1 MADNAAG
8 SIEELAFHARNKRVL
23 TALAVQALFALAWAA
38 STKSRR
44 ASSNCNWRTAGWGNR
59 LERRLLPVAVQC
71 LPVVADAREHGATGR
86 VQNEG
91 PYGHSI
97 AGLGPACGAYVE
109 AGGGSSSDGTLG
121 SALVAVHDELG
132 VVRDGLVAQVAAP
145 IRVAGRLAG
154 DADQTMPL
162 PAVERQG
169 RRHSSCQLGIHGS
182 AGTRGGNS
190 KAGLHGHL
198 AHRLK
203 SRKAWRKDRRL
214 RSLGAGWPTL
224 RLKTGLGEGGR
235 GLCHLLAL

>member
-1 MADNAAG
+1 MADSAAG
-8 SIEELAFHARNKRVL
+8 SVEELAFHARNKRVL

-38 STKSRR
+38 RTQGRRKSK
-44 ASSNCNWRTAGWGNR
+44 NWRTAERGNS
-59 LERRLLPVAVQC
+59 LEGCLLPVAVQC
-71 LPVVADAREHGATGR
+71 LPVVADAGEHGAAGR

-91 PYGHSI
+91 PYGHSV

-109 AGGGSSSDGTLG
+109 AVGGSSSDGAVG

-145 IRVAGRLAG
+145 IRVAGRFAG

-162 PAVERQG
+162 PAVERQS

-190 KAGLHGHL
+190 EAGLHGHL

-203 SRKAWRKDRRL
+203 SREAWRKHRRL

-224 RLKTGLGEGGR
+224 HVKTGLGEGGR